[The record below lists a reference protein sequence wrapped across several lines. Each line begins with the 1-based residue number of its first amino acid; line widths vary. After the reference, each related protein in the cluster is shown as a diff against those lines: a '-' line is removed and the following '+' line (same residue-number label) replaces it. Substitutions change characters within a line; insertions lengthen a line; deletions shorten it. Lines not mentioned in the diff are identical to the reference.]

1 MWIAIIAG
9 FLLFMF
15 LVIVHELGHFI
26 AAKKSG
32 VKVLEF
38 GLGIP
43 PKAFKIY
50 TDKSGTEYTINRLPL
65 GGFVRLKGED
75 PDDEGSF
82 YAKDSFITQSLGKKL
97 LILFGGVLVNLFFA
111 WLFFSV
117 AFWKGIQ
124 PIGIIPDG
132 EIGINTNSYLM
143 PDYTFVKENNLF
155 EGGIESIQLEVFL
168 ATGTIA
174 EEVGIQDNDIILSI
188 NGEDI
193 NLLKFSPHYFKKDS
207 HINYFKKEGLCNK
220 NISMQILR
228 DGNII
233 DYSDINI
240 NNELCQFGIYPIPS
254 IRGEEF
260 IDKLQVVQMGFIE
273 GSIAG
278 VSEIFS
284 QTRITFHV
292 LGNIGQKLLTF
303 DGKQAKEAVEN
314 LSGPVGAVKVGEM
327 ILSNSIWQYIA
338 FGGIISLALAIFNIL
353 PFPALDGGRA
363 VGVIIQSIGKF
374 HPEKYFVI
382 ENYFNIV
389 FFVLL
394 MSLGVYI
401 IFLDLAR
408 FWGVNPFNIT
418 V

>member
-1 MWIAIIAG
+1 MWIAIIAW

-15 LVIVHELGHFI
+15 LVIVHELWHFI
-26 AAKKSG
+26 AAKKSW

-38 GLGIP
+38 WLWIP

-50 TDKSGTEYTINRLPL
+50 TDKSWTEYTINRLPL
-65 GGFVRLKGED
+65 WWFVRLKWED
-75 PDDEGSF
+75 PDDEWSF
-82 YAKDSFITQSLGKKL
+82 YAKDSFITQSLWKKL
-97 LILFGGVLVNLFFA
+97 LILFWWVLVNLFFA

-117 AFWKGIQ
+117 AFWKWIQ
-124 PIGIIPDG
+124 PIWIIPDW
-132 EIGINTNSYLM
+132 EIWINTNSYLM

-155 EGGIESIQLEVFL
+155 EWWIESIQLEVFL
-168 ATGTIA
+168 ATWTIA
-174 EEVGIQDNDIILSI
+174 EEVWIQDNDIILSI
-188 NGEDI
+188 NWEDI

-207 HINYFKKEGLCNK
+207 HINYFKKEWLCNK

-240 NNELCQFGIYPIPS
+240 NNELCQFWIYPIPS
-254 IRGEEF
+254 IRWEEF
-260 IDKLQVVQMGFIE
+260 IDKLQVVQMWFIE
-273 GSIAG
+273 WSIAW

-292 LGNIGQKLLTF
+292 LWNIWQKLLTF
-303 DGKQAKEAVEN
+303 DWKQAKEAVEN
-314 LSGPVGAVKVGEM
+314 LSWPVWAVKVWEM

-353 PFPALDGGRA
+353 PFPALDWGRA
-363 VGVIIQSIGKF
+363 VWVIIQSIWKF

-394 MSLGVYI
+394 MSLWVYI

-408 FWGVNPFNIT
+408 FWWVNPFNIT